1 MNWFMMVM
9 KKYAV
14 FEGRARRK
22 EFWMFMLFYFILS
35 IGVNIVVAVTKI
47 QILGLVFSLGMFCPA
62 LGVSIRRLHD
72 TDRSGWW
79 VLCPLIPLIFYI
91 QEGQQGENRYGPD
104 PKEMGEPA

>member
-1 MNWFMMVM
+1 MNWFLMAL

-14 FEGRARRK
+14 FDGRARRK
-22 EFWMFMLFYFILS
+22 EFWMFILFYFILS
-35 IGVNIVVAVTKI
+35 IVVNVIVAITKI
-47 QILGLVFSLGMFCPA
+47 QILGMIFGLGMLCPYI
-62 LGVSIRRLHD
+62 GVSIRRMHD

-79 VLCPLIPLIFYI
+79 ILLPIVNLIFYI